1 MITPGAPSASESR
14 VANRRQAGLALAEQ
28 LSHLAGR
35 DDVVVLG
42 LPRGGVPVAY
52 EVSRA
57 LHAPLDV
64 FVVRKLGLPGHEEFA
79 IGAIASG
86 GIQVINRE
94 AVALY
99 GLADATIEKVARAER
114 RELERR
120 ERIYRTGRAPVP
132 LEGRVVVLVDDGLAT
147 GATMRAAVLAA
158 RQRQPSRIVV
168 AVPVGSRDTCREIGE
183 TADEVVCVSMPEPF
197 LAVGLWYQDF
207 SQTSDEEVRQLL
219 AAVPPQPRLQQ
230 SADADTAVHRSET
243 FPTGV

>member
-1 MITPGAPSASESR
+1 MIALGASSPSGPPF
-14 VANRRQAGLALAEQ
+14 ANRRQAGVALAGR

-35 DDVVVLG
+35 DDVVVLA

-52 EVSRA
+52 EVARV

-86 GIQVINRE
+86 GIQVINRN

-99 GLADATIEKVARAER
+99 QLPDATIEAVARAER

-120 ERIYRTGRAPVP
+120 EGIYRTGRAPVP

-168 AVPVGSRDTCREIGE
+168 AAPVGSRETCRELGE

-207 SQTSDEEVRQLL
+207 SQTSDEEVRLLL
-219 AAVPPQPRLQQ
+219 AAGPPQPQLQR
-230 SADADTAVHRSET
+230 SA
-243 FPTGV
+243 